1 MTGQTGFATA
11 LLDPAR
17 PAPEGLV
24 NPFGGPA
31 GKRFDVYRNN
41 VAVS

>member
-1 MTGQTGFATA
+1 MTGQTAFTTA
-11 LLDPAR
+11 LLDHAI
-17 PAPEGLV
+17 PAPAGLT

-41 VAVS
+41 VAV